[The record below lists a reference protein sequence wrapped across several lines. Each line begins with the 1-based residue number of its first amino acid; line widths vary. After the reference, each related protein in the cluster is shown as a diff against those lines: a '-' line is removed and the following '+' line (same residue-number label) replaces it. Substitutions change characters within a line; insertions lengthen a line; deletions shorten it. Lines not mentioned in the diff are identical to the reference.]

1 MTAVAF
7 IFITVFISGGN
18 STCCWCPWKSGLER
32 QEEDGDGTETE
43 CDQHKEESHWS
54 CQHPLQVRLDL
65 RRLSSFFFRYRD
77 TWTPWRQCSNA
88 AARKEEMLELDA
100 LNKEGI
106 RSFAGFCYDDNGH
119 TLSLEASTTAGR
131 SWGPHGD
138 HTAYASTS
146 FRSLRNSPDAK
157 LRLRFISGD
166 QTEFKWILR

>member
-7 IFITVFISGGN
+7 IFITLLISDGN
-18 STCCWCPWKSGLER
+18 STCCWCPRKSGLER

-43 CDQHKEESHWS
+43 CDQHQEESHWS

-65 RRLSSFFFRYRD
+65 LSSFFFRYRD

-157 LRLRFISGD
+157 LRLRFMSGD